1 MKHLQVITGCMFAGK
16 TTELLKRLNSLNV
29 KYLLI
34 KPMMDNRIE
43 GNQVSTHSGTAK
55 QAIRVNNLSDVFERL
70 TNIQVVG
77 IDEAQFFSKSII
89 KDLKYLNSKNIK
101 VIIAGLD
108 KDYLN
113 KPFGCMEDII
123 ALSDSVIRLK
133 AVCNHCSKEA
143 TYSHRSNM
151 VSQDQF
157 LIGNENFYEALCETC
172 FQKINFPNGQ

>member
-1 MKHLQVITGCMFAGK
+1 MNAGK
-16 TTELLKRLNSLNV
+16 STLLLQASHNYHERGMKTYLITAGFDKRAGKGKIGSRIGIVSDADIFGDKEDMFHKIELRLEKGPCSCVL
-29 KYLLI
+29 
-34 KPMMDNRIE
+34 
-43 GNQVSTHSGTAK
+43 
-55 QAIRVNNLSDVFERL
+55 
-70 TNIQVVG
+70 
-77 IDEAQFFSKSII
+77 IDEAQFFNKSII

-113 KPFGCMEDII
+113 KPFGCMEEII

-151 VSQDQF
+151 VSQNQF
-157 LIGNENFYEALCETC
+157 LIGNKNFYEALCETC